1 MRSARTYAFDA
12 FVNLILQAVLWLFA
26 MFTFVWINP
35 VFAVAWFLC
44 TAGIGALMSRM
55 QRWAELRRGAGFK
68 KYLLCSILP
77 VNAVAVIAAVSAGI
91 SLSYNY
97 SHNPSYNYH
106 GVEFRFFPLMIVI
119 GTACVTLAFLV
130 INRTARKKA

>member
-1 MRSARTYAFDA
+1 MKTARTYIFDA
-12 FVNLILQAVLWLFA
+12 FVNLILQAILWLFS

-35 VFAVAWFLC
+35 VFVVAWFLC
-44 TAGIGALMSRM
+44 TVGIGALMSKM

-68 KYLLCSILP
+68 KYLLCSILHA
-77 VNAVAVIAAVSAGI
+77 NAVAVVAAVSAGI

-106 GVEFRFFPLMIVI
+106 GVEFRFFPLMILI
-119 GTACVTLAFLV
+119 GTACVTLTFLV
-130 INRTARKKA
+130 INRTMKKKV